1 MGDVLVVA
9 VQRDGDNARALGGL
23 DGKLGFQGGREDADA
38 GHGLESGRCRWTGA
52 RGMVE
57 GGLREVRYRDDD
69 GLAGAGLDLG
79 GIDGEEDGLEAS
91 EVGELGEVGGGGDD
105 TREVEAGEEGE
116 EGEGDEAEVGVRGLV
131 GVVEPL
137 AERVVS
143 RAGEGA
149 GDGGEGGGGVE
160 EGEGGAVGVGEE
172 GEWGGG
178 RGWED
183 GNEGLDARAGSGDG
197 FPP

>member
-9 VQRDGDNARALGGL
+9 VKRDCDNARALGGL
-23 DGKLGFQGGREDADA
+23 DCELGFQWGGKDADA
-38 GHGLESGRCRWTGA
+38 GHGLESSRRRWTGA
-52 RGMVE
+52 RGVVE
-57 GGLREVRYRDDD
+57 GGLREVRYGDED
-69 GLAGAGLDLG
+69 GLACAGLDLSR
-79 GIDGEEDGLEAS
+79 IDGEEDGLEAG
-91 EVGELGEVGGGGDD
+91 EVGELGEVGGGRDNTG
-105 TREVEAGEEGE
+105 EVEAAEEGE
-116 EGEGDEAEVGVRGLV
+116 EGEGDEAEVRVRGLV

-137 AERVVS
+137 AERVV
-143 RAGEGA
+143 AGPGEGG

-160 EGEGGAVGVGEE
+160 EGEGGAVGVGKE

-178 RGWED
+178 GGRED